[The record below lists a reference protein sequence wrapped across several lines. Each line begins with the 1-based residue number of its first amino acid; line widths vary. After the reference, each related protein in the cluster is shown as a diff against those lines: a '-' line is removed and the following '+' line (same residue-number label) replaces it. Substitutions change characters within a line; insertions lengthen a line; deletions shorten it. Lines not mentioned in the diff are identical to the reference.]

1 VPEPEAV
8 PEPGRAPEAE
18 AASAPRPAVPAPP
31 APAPEGASAPPLAL
45 ELATPP
51 VPSAGGIWA
60 RFPRVPKLPER
71 RGPARRLREAL
82 RLTLVGLVAFAVGLE
97 IFNSIVMPRLIH
109 GTAEVRVPDL
119 SNLTLAQATR
129 ALEGVQLRIGTAGE
143 RFDPVA
149 PRGSVLSQ
157 DPLPDTPVRI
167 RRRVM
172 VVVSMGVE
180 FAAVPD
186 MAGLSVRGARLAL
199 DRVGLGFTG
208 TTRASSEDIGVD
220 MVVDSDPPA
229 GTVLSHGAS
238 VGLLLSSGP
247 ADEEFVMPD
256 LLGRDLAAVRARLE
270 GLGFKV
276 EIPSRSAHGPVVFQN
291 PAVGSRVSRGAT
303 VFLQAARSRR

>member
-1 VPEPEAV
+1 MSEGPPPASGPGPGPEPEAV
-8 PEPGRAPEAE
+8 PDHATP
-18 AASAPRPAVPAPP
+18 SPP
-31 APAPEGASAPPLAL
+31 APAPS
-45 ELATPP
+45 
-51 VPSAGGIWA
+51 PSGIWA

-129 ALEGVQLRIGTAGE
+129 ALEGVQLRIGTSGE
-143 RFDPVA
+143 RFDVTA
-149 PRGSVLSQ
+149 PRGAVLSQ

-167 RRRVM
+167 HRRVM

-208 TTRASSEDIGVD
+208 TTRAPSEDIGMD

-256 LLGRDLAAVRARLE
+256 LLGRDLATVRARLE

-276 EIPSRSAHGPVVFQN
+276 EIPSRHAHGPVVFQN
-291 PAVGSRVSRGAT
+291 PAVGSRVSRGTT
-303 VFLQAARSRR
+303 VFLQAARGRR